1 MSRAVIDG
9 ARQRME
15 KAVQNFEREL
25 GGVRAGRA
33 TPALLERVRVQ
44 AYGSELPVQQVASIH
59 VPDARTLVIQ
69 PWDKG
74 LVTAVER
81 AILKSDLGLNP
92 SSDGQVI
99 RLVIPPMTEQRRTEL
114 VRQVRKMAEEARVAV
129 RNIRREANEQLK
141 AEMKAEAL
149 SEDQERR
156 EQEEVQRLTDR
167 FVQAIDEALAAKE
180 KEIMEV

>member
-1 MSRAVIDG
+1 MSRAVIDE
-9 ARQRME
+9 ARERMQ

-44 AYGSELPVQQVASIH
+44 AYGSELPVQQVASIN
-59 VPDARTLVIQ
+59 VPDPRTLVIQ
-69 PWDKG
+69 PWDKN

-92 SSDGQVI
+92 SSDGTVI
-99 RLVIPPMTEQRRTEL
+99 RLVIPPMTQERRNEL

-129 RNIRREANEQLK
+129 RNVRRDANERLK
-141 AEMKAEAL
+141 AEMKADAL

-156 EQEEVQRLTDR
+156 EQEEVQKLTDR
-167 FVQAIDEALAAKE
+167 FIQAIDDALAAKE
-180 KEIMEV
+180 KEITEV